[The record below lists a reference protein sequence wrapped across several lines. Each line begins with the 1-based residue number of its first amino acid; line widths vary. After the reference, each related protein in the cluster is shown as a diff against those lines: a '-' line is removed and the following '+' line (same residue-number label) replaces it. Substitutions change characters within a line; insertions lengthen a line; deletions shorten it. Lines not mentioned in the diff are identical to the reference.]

1 MRAGKILNGSIAGQ
15 QLGVLTHS
23 VEIIFNLGLLQPVNG
38 RQLGNCSLDEGI
50 LERIIKEIRHQQQG
64 ADADKQVGSQQLLK
78 NGELLQPDTNG
89 LRMIEDFV
97 KR

>member
-1 MRAGKILNGSIAGQ
+1 MRASKILNGRITSQ
-15 QLGVLTHS
+15 QLGVLTHA
-23 VEIIFNLGLLQPVNG
+23 VEVIFNLGLFQSVDG
-38 RQLGNCSLDEGI
+38 RQLGNCSFDQGI
-50 LERIIKEIRHQQQG
+50 FERVIEEVRHQQQG

-89 LRMIEDFV
+89 LGVMRNFI